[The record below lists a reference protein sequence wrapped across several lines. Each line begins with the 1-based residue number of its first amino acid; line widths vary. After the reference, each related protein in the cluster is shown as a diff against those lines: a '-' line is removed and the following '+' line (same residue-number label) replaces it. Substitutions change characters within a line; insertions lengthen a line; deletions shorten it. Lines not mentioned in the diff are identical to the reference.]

1 MKEYSNISD
10 VTEESI
16 KPIIPD
22 LAALLYELFCN
33 KQQSEK
39 EKTAQKKRFAGRYE
53 PPEWQ
58 PPLIHFEILMKSDR
72 AVPMCLRTTKGTKI

>member
-22 LAALLYELFCN
+22 LAALLYEFFCN

-39 EKTAQKKRFAGRYE
+39 EKTA
-53 PPEWQ
+53 
-58 PPLIHFEILMKSDR
+58 
-72 AVPMCLRTTKGTKI
+72 

>member
-39 EKTAQKKRFAGRYE
+39 EKTAWKKRFAGRYE
-53 PPEWQ
+53 PPEW
-58 PPLIHFEILMKSDR
+58 
-72 AVPMCLRTTKGTKI
+72 

>member
-39 EKTAQKKRFAGRYE
+39 KKKAKKKRIAGRYE
-53 PPEWQ
+53 
-58 PPLIHFEILMKSDR
+58 
-72 AVPMCLRTTKGTKI
+72 TTE

>member
-39 EKTAQKKRFAGRYE
+39 EKTAKKNGSQADTNRPNGS
-53 PPEWQ
+53 PP
-58 PPLIHFEILMKSDR
+58 
-72 AVPMCLRTTKGTKI
+72 

>member
-22 LAALLYELFCN
+22 LAALLYEFCN

-39 EKTAQKKRFAGRYE
+39 EKTA
-53 PPEWQ
+53 
-58 PPLIHFEILMKSDR
+58 
-72 AVPMCLRTTKGTKI
+72 

>member
-33 KQQSEK
+33 KQQCEK
-39 EKTAQKKRFAGRYE
+39 EKTA
-53 PPEWQ
+53 
-58 PPLIHFEILMKSDR
+58 
-72 AVPMCLRTTKGTKI
+72 

>member
-22 LAALLYELFCN
+22 LAALFDSYCEAYTALLYELFCN

-39 EKTAQKKRFAGRYE
+39 KKTA
-53 PPEWQ
+53 
-58 PPLIHFEILMKSDR
+58 
-72 AVPMCLRTTKGTKI
+72 